1 MWKRVLETTK
11 KAAAAAAAPRLATRK
26 SPSSI
31 RRRAV
36 APSTKVSPAVLLR
49 LKQAASSKKA
59 TLPNTIPDA
68 QDVATV
74 EDANPSSGF
83 TKEILSILSGA
94 DDEEESRVTKV
105 PPEESENGEEFVR
118 NKILD
123 MEWFAV
129 PPPSNPLVAW
139 QKEVAREKKRRYIF
153 KNTESR
159 RFTRLMQKCA
169 DKLGA
174 ESALEFFGKLGRET
188 GTKEFH
194 ALIRVCLA
202 KAKTCRDIDSVV
214 VHIYRAYRLFEMM
227 RDRGFRILEDSYGP
241 FLLYLMD
248 VGMSEEF
255 EMFSAFFKD
264 VDPQSYSRI
273 AYYEMLLWIRAQDE
287 EKIQELLHSV
297 EDFNEEGDYD
307 MAESYMLAFAESGRK
322 LDFTSLLELLDPTK
336 ISRSKYLS
344 TIFKSLGRLE
354 QKNHAEKLLHHMMS
368 KESDVGKFSSIIFEY
383 AANIPNIAVEDVVA
397 SFNRWHE
404 QFKVVPSISAS
415 EKIISVCCKS
425 SEISLAL
432 DVAECLCKSN
442 PCVPVELFNPIIHAC
457 EQGYELHMVQS
468 LYDLMR
474 RYKLKLKSETFRSM
488 VNLRVK
494 MKDFEG
500 AYNIL
505 TDAEESVEISTVS
518 LYNAIMLGYFKEK
531 NHNGAQ
537 MVMAQMQIAGVK
549 PDSETFSYLILNC
562 DSEEKISKYHDQLR
576 QDGIH
581 MSKHI
586 YMALINAY
594 SRLGNFDMAKQV
606 IRNNEI
612 PPNHLNEIKSVL
624 VGALA
629 SNGKVLDGLIMY
641 DEIRQSG
648 FRLEPKAAV
657 ALIENIQTKG
667 ELDRLYQLLEEL
679 TDSSFWFDG
688 CSRVLLYC
696 VQHNHPNAAI
706 DLLKQLKET
715 DEMSTYMVVD
725 QIFSQIWDM
734 EHANL
739 DIGMELLHAVKEL
752 GLNVSRTSLDFL
764 LSACVKAKDSNRAQL
779 IWIEYKSA
787 GLPHNVLTS
796 LRMYQV
802 LLMSGKQKAAR
813 KLFNK
818 LPKEDV
824 HVRYVIH
831 SCSVAYNSKDH
842 KPSAAIR
849 SHSKK
854 RAASKVGSSCEPG
867 PPGTPSTLFIQSKE
881 QGSSQTEAKEEQTA
895 P

>member
-1 MWKRVLETTK
+1 MPKEVTAGPVNTMNNLGGNLEGAHGVSWEGRENRVNNLKPSGHVEPRRKRGKSIRNVENEEAEVVSFGL
-11 KAAAAAAAPRLATRK
+11 K
-26 SPSSI
+26 SPQGQPKVLK
-31 RRRAV
+31 RQGTHRA
-36 APSTKVSPAVLLR
+36 TKGGCQKGNPLLR
-49 LKQAASSKKA
+49 KVDRNDGGFRKIDRETSGLREGVQEATEKEQITLVGSKKHNGVIRILSDWEIQVVRVALRTLDDPKTSSLVNNMLKEVSSK
-59 TLPNTIPDA
+59 
-68 QDVATV
+68 
-74 EDANPSSGF
+74 
-83 TKEILSILSGA
+83 
-94 DDEEESRVTKV
+94 
-105 PPEESENGEEFVR
+105 
-118 NKILD
+118 
-123 MEWFAV
+123 
-129 PPPSNPLVAW
+129 
-139 QKEVAREKKRRYIF
+139 
-153 KNTESR
+153 
-159 RFTRLMQKCA
+159 
-169 DKLGA
+169 DKQ
-174 ESALEFFGKLGRET
+174 EGRERVPLT
-188 GTKEFH
+188 HSLLARKEFPGTT
-194 ALIRVCLA
+194 I
-202 KAKTCRDIDSVV
+202 KQ
-214 VHIYRAYRLFEMM
+214 
-227 RDRGFRILEDSYGP
+227 DRGEARG
-241 FLLYLMD
+241 
-248 VGMSEEF
+248 
-255 EMFSAFFKD
+255 
-264 VDPQSYSRI
+264 
-273 AYYEMLLWIRAQDE
+273 QDE
-287 EKIQELLHSV
+287 LDPRNPRTGE
-297 EDFNEEGDYD
+297 
-307 MAESYMLAFAESGRK
+307 AEVRHHEQDGRMLDGIKGFFEVK
-322 LDFTSLLELLDPTK
+322 LQDDSLLP
-336 ISRSKYLS
+336 RP
-344 TIFKSLGRLE
+344 F
-354 QKNHAEKLLHHMMS
+354 A
-368 KESDVGKFSSIIFEY
+368 
-383 AANIPNIAVEDVVA
+383 P
-397 SFNRWHE
+397 
-404 QFKVVPSISAS
+404 
-415 EKIISVCCKS
+415 
-425 SEISLAL
+425 
-432 DVAECLCKSN
+432 
-442 PCVPVELFNPIIHAC
+442 
-457 EQGYELHMVQS
+457 VQS

-474 RYKLKLKSETFRSM
+474 RYKLKLKSETFKSM

-606 IRNNEI
+606 IQNNEI
-612 PPNHLNEIKSVL
+612 PPNHLNEIKSTL

-667 ELDRLYQLLEEL
+667 ELDRLYQLIEEL

-715 DEMSTYMVVD
+715 DEMGTYMVVD

-739 DIGMELLHAVKEL
+739 DIGLELLHAVKEL

-764 LSACVKAKDSNRAQL
+764 LSACVKANDSNRAQL
-779 IWIEYKSA
+779 ILIEYKSA

-802 LLMSGKQKAAR
+802 LLMSGKRKAAR
-813 KLFNK
+813 KLFSK

-849 SHSKK
+849 SRSKK
-854 RAASKVGSSCEPG
+854 RAASKVGSIRESG
-867 PPGTPSTLFIQSKE
+867 PPGTLSTVFIQSKE
-881 QGSSQTEAKEEQTA
+881 QGSFQTEAKEDQTA